1 MRFRKRLASTLL
13 LGALL
18 AIACGLAWW
27 KQGSLQAS
35 AQAAANQPEWP
46 ETIVT
51 VHPQRSEFRPTM
63 TAIGTVV
70 ALRSISLRNELPG
83 TVQRVA
89 LTPGTVVKAGTVL
102 VALDTAVEEA
112 ELAELRAQ
120 AQLAETM
127 AQRQAQLH
135 TRGATSRELL
145 DRAEAE
151 LAVTRARIARTQA
164 VIARKTL
171 RAPFDARVGIADVHE
186 GQFLDQG
193 TLLTTLQGIDAAIYV
208 DFPVPQ
214 QVAEKLRSGE
224 VIEIAADAPLQ
235 ARIVALDA
243 RIDASTRNAM
253 VRVRVDDAAGVLLPG
268 ASARVIVPTGSPRA
282 ALALPSS
289 VLRRD
294 AQGDHLFVVID
305 GDDGQPRAAMRRVK
319 TQAVQG
325 DKVLI
330 ELADASASASTLG
343 EHDTVA
349 ASGSF
354 KLRDGALVAI
364 AAPTGSA
371 SASAAAR

>member
-1 MRFRKRLASTLL
+1 MRQTKRLASVLL

-18 AIACGLAWW
+18 AIAGGLALW
-27 KQGSLQAS
+27 KQGSLQAA

-51 VHPQRSEFRPTM
+51 VRPERRDFRPTM
-63 TAIGTVV
+63 SAIGTVV

-83 TVQRVA
+83 TVHRVA
-89 LTPGTVVKAGTVL
+89 LTPGAVVKAGTVL

-112 ELAELRAQ
+112 ELSELRAQ
-120 AQLAETM
+120 AQLAETV
-127 AQRQAQLH
+127 ARRQAQLH
-135 TRGATSRELL
+135 TRGATSRESL

-171 RAPFDARVGIADVHE
+171 RAPFDARVGIADVNE
-186 GQFLDQG
+186 GQFLEQG
-193 TLLTTLQGIDAAIYV
+193 APLTTLQGIDAGIYV
-208 DFPVPQ
+208 DFSVPQ
-214 QVAEKLRSGE
+214 QVAEKLRAGE
-224 VIEIAADAPLQ
+224 VIEVSADKPLQ
-235 ARIVALDA
+235 AKIVALDA

-268 ASARVIVPTGSPRA
+268 ASARVVVPTGSTRA

-289 VLRRD
+289 ALRRD
-294 AQGDHLFVVID
+294 ARGDHLFVVMD
-305 GDDGQPRAAMRRVK
+305 GDNGQQRAALRRVK
-319 TQAVQG
+319 TLAVQG

-330 ELADASASASTLG
+330 ELADADAAVPGLS
-343 EHDTVA
+343 EHDRVA
-349 ASGSF
+349 AGGSF

-364 AAPTGSA
+364 AAPTGVA
-371 SASAAAR
+371 NASAAAR